1 MLPIVT
7 LILVLLLPLTIGAF
21 YLNQS
26 LRERKQAIADHKT
39 EVIEIR
45 KKFYLAIDLE
55 FLRIPLIVK
64 TKKELAYHNKLVVHY
79 KNSTRKVE
87 LLSPNLGEDKLSY
100 KNRVRAYLD
109 KYCIDE
115 AELISHSQDACSTY
129 FETLRKRGLLA
140 YFSSPFNT
148 EESKKYIYAKID
160 FLLKNP
166 KAEYGNYK
174 KVNGSVI
181 EF

>member
-26 LRERKQAIADHKT
+26 LQERKQTIADHKT

-45 KKFYLAIDLE
+45 KKFYLAIELE
-55 FLRIPLIVK
+55 FLRMPLIVQ
-64 TKKELAYHNKLVVHY
+64 TKKEVAYHNKLLVHY
-79 KNSTRKVE
+79 KNSSRKVE

-109 KYCIDE
+109 KFCIDE
-115 AELISHSQDACSTY
+115 AELISHAQDAHSNY
-129 FETLRKRGLLA
+129 FEAIRARGFLA

-148 EESKKYIYAKID
+148 EVSKEYIYAKID

-166 KAEYGNYK
+166 KAEYGNYR
-174 KVNGSVI
+174 KVNESVI